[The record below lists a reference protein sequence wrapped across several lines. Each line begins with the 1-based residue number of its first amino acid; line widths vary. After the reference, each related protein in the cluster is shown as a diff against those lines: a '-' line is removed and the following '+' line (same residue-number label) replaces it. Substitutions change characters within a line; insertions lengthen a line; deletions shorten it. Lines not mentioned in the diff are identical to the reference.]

1 MSSVPSVAK
10 THVGRCLVAAFSG
23 DMDYLTGPTFRTEF
37 LNLIDVGE
45 RFIVLDLAGFPFCD
59 SAGLNAFWRPV
70 SARMRPVRGWY
81 WPGLQGQLRQLLK
94 LAGVDRI
101 LDVYDTTEDAVTNLA
116 SHRGDN
122 SRNERNIS
130 SQTRAVSPR

>member
-10 THVGRCLVAAFSG
+10 AHVGRCLVAAFSG

-37 LNLIDVGE
+37 LNLIDADE
-45 RFIVLDLAGFPFCD
+45 RLIVLDLAGFPSCY
-59 SAGLNAFWRPV
+59 SAGLNALV
-70 SARMRPVRGWY
+70 AARRRAHETGARLVLARV
-81 WPGLQGQLRQLLK
+81 QGELRQPLK
-94 LAGVDRI
+94 LTGVDRI